1 MSIRLS
7 PSRARIAPANASAG
21 LALVAVLWIV
31 AALSVLITG
40 LVANSRADL
49 RGVYNLRAVV
59 EHTAVGDGAITLAA
73 AAMLAESGPEP
84 VRLFEFRIEDRPVN
98 VEVLPAAAFID
109 LNLASQE
116 LLRDTLWHG
125 AGLAEQDA
133 QVLAERIV
141 DWRDVDEDALPN
153 GAENAAYE
161 AAGSPFRP
169 RNGPFESVDDLIQV
183 LGVSLELHDKLRG
196 LLTIHSDSAG
206 VDPRYAP
213 PAVLTVLAAGNAD
226 AVDRVVS
233 ARLGNDPLSDMTGLT
248 QKHLATAT
256 GRRYRFDAWRQ
267 DGNVR
272 LSRVRWL
279 DLARPAVM
287 GVPWTELGAEPVVSA
302 RMPAEAADGT

>member
-1 MSIRLS
+1 MMPIRLS
-7 PSRARIAPANASAG
+7 PSRANAG

-31 AALSVLITG
+31 AALSVLVTG
-40 LVANSRADL
+40 LVATSRADL

-59 EHTAVGDGAITLAA
+59 EHTALGDGAITLAA
-73 AAMLAESGPEP
+73 ARMLAEPAPEP
-84 VRLFEFRIEDRPVN
+84 ARLFEFQIDDRPLG

-109 LNLASQE
+109 LNLASPE
-116 LLRDTLWHG
+116 LLRDALRYG

-141 DWRDVDEDALPN
+141 DWRDLDEDALPN
-153 GAENAAYE
+153 GAENPAYE
-161 AAGSPFRP
+161 AAGSPFRA

-226 AVDRVVS
+226 AVDRVLA
-233 ARLGNDPLSDMTGLT
+233 ARLKNDPLTDMTGLT
-248 QKHLATAT
+248 QKHLTTAT
-256 GRRYRFDAWRQ
+256 GRRYRFDAWRR
-267 DGNVR
+267 DGDVR

-279 DLARPAVM
+279 DLARPAAV
-287 GVPWTELGAEPVVSA
+287 GVPWTELGAEPVVSEQ
-302 RMPAEAADGT
+302 MPVEAADGT